1 MYMRYY
7 VTGLP
12 FALVPS
18 MFASGLCGLSELM
31 ESRDV
36 IYPHHKIFNFMGVLS
51 IGVAI
56 GFTYPISAP
65 LLAGRYLYR
74 NRIM

>member
-1 MYMRYY
+1 MFMRYY
-7 VTGLP
+7 VAGLP

-18 MFASGLCGLSELM
+18 MFASGLCGVSELM
-31 ESRDV
+31 ESRDI

-56 GFTYPISAP
+56 GFTYPISTP

-74 NRIM
+74 NRVM